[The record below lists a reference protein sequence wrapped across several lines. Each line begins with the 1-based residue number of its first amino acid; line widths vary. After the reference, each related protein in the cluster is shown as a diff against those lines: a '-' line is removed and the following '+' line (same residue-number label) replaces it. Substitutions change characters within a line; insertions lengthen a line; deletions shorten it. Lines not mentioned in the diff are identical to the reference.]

1 MIMDIDELL
10 DGMRGVAADPRLEMM
25 DAAVLAG
32 VAVHRGRRAARR
44 GLAVTGVLALGVGLA
59 ASVMSSP
66 QGERPQQ
73 VAALNSLPSSAPS
86 NLLLGMR

>member
-1 MIMDIDELL
+1 MVMDIDELL

-25 DAAVLAG
+25 DDAVLAG
-32 VAVHRGRRAARR
+32 VAAHRDRRAVRR

-59 ASVMSSP
+59 ASVMSP
-66 QGERPQQ
+66 QGARPEQ

>member
-32 VAVHRGRRAARR
+32 VTAHRGRRAARR

-59 ASVMSSP
+59 SSVLSP
-66 QGERPQQ
+66 QGARPEQ
-73 VAALNSLPSSAPS
+73 VVALNSLPSSAPS

>member
-10 DGMRGVAADPRLEMM
+10 DGMRGVAADPRLEKM

-32 VAVHRGRRAARR
+32 VAAHRDRRAVRR

-59 ASVMSSP
+59 ASVMSP
-66 QGERPQQ
+66 QGERPEQ